1 MATKTTTKKK
11 SSSKS
16 TGFAGLL
23 QNKVILTLFI
33 ILLVLVLASVGV
45 IGYTIYYFNN
55 NPPTT
60 VAVGN
65 VDALTYDPEGRY
77 PIEIQLYT
85 NDKNNGEFAY
95 EFRMNY
101 YTDTLIPQT
110 DAGRQELINENTSP
124 DGTINS
130 DAILEDCFKTVYSQ
144 GFQVIGEEN
153 TTYHTRA
160 DGNIFGGF
168 DYYVVLDNGYYYNT
182 TNGVSYDA
190 IQALDY
196 QDKWIID
203 FGEGTL
209 GRITQDKGTV
219 QMNQVLWCTYNM
231 HYDINKLIAD
241 IKGSVDS
248 LDYGKQVLMF
258 DLSDYL
264 TFEFFSTED
273 LQFHT
278 PETTE
283 QHLYVNVL
291 VNKSANGIVDA
302 SQSLFGMVESNSN
315 WTIDGVTAENYW
327 TSHACIN
334 LTQADFNLDNGLLTL
349 KQGAID
355 YFSAYDPEML
365 DLTIYIDL
373 TQTEATGL
381 TRNAFGE
388 LQVDNIIV
396 SSNFETTFTY
406 YTLPNNCSI
415 VSTDNVTLE
424 VVQ

>member
-1 MATKTTTKKK
+1 MAKTTTTKKK

-16 TGFAGLL
+16 TGFTGLL

-45 IGYTIYYFNN
+45 IGYTIYYFYND
-55 NPPTT
+55 PPTT

-65 VDALTYDPEGRY
+65 VDALTYDPEGHY

-85 NDKNNGEFAY
+85 NDRNNGELVY
-95 EFRMNY
+95 EFKMNF

-110 DAGRQELINENTSP
+110 DAGKQEIIDDNTSSN
-124 DGTINS
+124 GTVDS
-130 DAILEDCFKTVYSQ
+130 DAILADCFKTVYSQ
-144 GFQVIGEEN
+144 GVQFTNEIEFTHRVE
-153 TTYHTRA
+153 T
-160 DGNIFGGF
+160 GF
-168 DYYVVLDNGYYYNT
+168 TQIVGYYEPANAYYYNT
-182 TNGVSYDA
+182 ANGTSYDA

-196 QDKWIID
+196 KDKWIID
-203 FGEGTL
+203 FGEGQL
-209 GRITQDKGTV
+209 GRITQDAGLITV
-219 QMNQVLWCTYNM
+219 AQALWITSGINR
-231 HYDINKLIAD
+231 DINKLIKD
-241 IKGSVDS
+241 IYDSVAS

-273 LQFHT
+273 LQFHV

-291 VNKSANGIVDA
+291 INKSENGIVDA
-302 SQSLFGMVESNSN
+302 SQSLFGMVENNSN

-334 LTQADFNLDNGLLTL
+334 LTQADFDIDDGLLTL

-355 YFSAYDPEML
+355 YFSVYDPEML

-373 TQTEATGL
+373 SRTEATGL
-381 TRNAFGE
+381 ARNAFGE
-388 LQVDNIIV
+388 LQVDNIII
-396 SSNFETTFTY
+396 SSSTNETFTY
-406 YTLPNNCSI
+406 YDIPDNCVI
-415 VSTDNVTLE
+415 ASTDNVTLE
-424 VVQ
+424 VVT